1 MNTLLF
7 KTPEGVVV
15 GFRNIA
21 RALPIKKIIGEPPLP
36 PALWHFWAE
45 KGGNFKSCPRVLKL
59 GMRP

>member
-1 MNTLLF
+1 MNILLF

-21 RALPIKKIIGEPPLP
+21 WALPIKKKSGTPLP

-45 KGGNFKSCPRVLKL
+45 KGGIFKSCPRVPKL
-59 GMRP
+59 QI